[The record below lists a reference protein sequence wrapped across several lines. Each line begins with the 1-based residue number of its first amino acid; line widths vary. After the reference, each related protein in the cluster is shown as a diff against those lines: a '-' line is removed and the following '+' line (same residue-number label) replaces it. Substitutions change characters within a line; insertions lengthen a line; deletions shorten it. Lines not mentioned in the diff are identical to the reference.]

1 MDPSEVEFLGEG
13 VLIKIVP
20 NFSSGQLYLLQGD
33 VGPFKP
39 GLPLEV
45 PLWMATHLRQ
55 RQKCR
60 ILQPEWMDIEILEGV
75 KEAEKEEPLFTKL
88 PNDHLFVVA
97 NLIMDVATADLN
109 KADEIKTIIKDIW
122 DIRQSKL
129 RKVVD
134 SFVLSGSL
142 RATLN
147 NVQLIELN
155 SVRPLLPHTLDQIL
169 RLEMAGLEPRRA
181 RANTTNASLMNST
194 GDRSTLSTT
203 MY

>member
-1 MDPSEVEFLGEG
+1 MEPSEVEFIAEREM
-13 VLIKIVP
+13 IKIVP
-20 NFSSGQLYLLQGD
+20 NFSSGQLLLLQGD
-33 VGPFKP
+33 IGPFKP

-60 ILQPEWMDIEILEGV
+60 ILQPEWMDLELLEEV
-75 KEAEKEEPLFTKL
+75 KEREKDPDNPLFSKL
-88 PNDHLFVVA
+88 PNDNLFVVN
-97 NLIMDVATADLN
+97 NLIMDAATSDLSNAD
-109 KADEIKTIIKDIW
+109 DIKTVIKDIW

-129 RKVVD
+129 RKVVN

-155 SVRPLLPHTLDQIL
+155 SIRPLLPHTLDQIL
-169 RLEMAGLEPRRA
+169 RLEMAGADSA
-181 RANTTNASLMNST
+181 RVRSQMSQNSATADRSLM
-194 GDRSTLSTT
+194 GTT